1 MTPTYACFTYF
12 SSLVLCF
19 VGAVQP
25 GILISQAPV
34 YDAVIQ
40 GAEVRG
46 YLLESVDSSGSL
58 LEDYEL
64 LLSKL
69 EEAAAAVSANAVME
83 FSHSYSTGGVTFYGT
98 GVAVCDQRLANPFC

>member
-1 MTPTYACFTYF
+1 M
-12 SSLVLCF
+12 VLFF

-46 YLLESVDSSGSL
+46 NLATWLFATSAGAFPGDYEMLLSQ
-58 LEDYEL
+58 LED
-64 LLSKL
+64 
-69 EEAAAAVSANAVME
+69 AAVAKGANAVME
-83 FSHSYSTGGVTFYGT
+83 LSYSVISGNNGGFTFRAT